1 MNVVL
6 MGPPGVGKGT
16 QARYLTRD
24 RGLVH
29 ISTGDMLRSAVE
41 AGTPLGRKVEEVM
54 TTGELVSDDLMMELV
69 RERLQQPDVAGGW
82 LLDGFPRTEAQ
93 AEGLAEMLG
102 QIGQTIDSVLIILAP
117 DEVII
122 NRLTS
127 RVTCRVCG
135 KSMNRR
141 ELSAD
146 RPDACPACGAEKD
159 PVSGGPAVYQRDDD
173 KEETIRRRL
182 DVFSNQTLAAAEA
195 LEKRFRS
202 IRIEGSG
209 TPDEV
214 AAGVADV
221 LE

>member
-16 QARYLTRD
+16 QAHYLTRD
-24 RGLVH
+24 RDLVH
-29 ISTGDMLRSAVE
+29 ISTGDMLRAAVA

-69 RERLQQPDVAGGW
+69 KERLQQPDVAGGW
-82 LLDGFPRTEAQ
+82 LLDGFPRTAAQ
-93 AEGLAEMLG
+93 AEGLAKMLG
-102 QIGQTIDSVLIILAP
+102 EIGQTIDTVLIIMAP
-117 DEVII
+117 NEVII
-122 NRLTS
+122 DRLTS

-135 KSMNRR
+135 KIMNRR
-141 ELSAD
+141 DLSAD
-146 RPDACPACGAEKD
+146 RPGACPFCGAEKD
-159 PVSGGPAVYQRDDD
+159 PVTDGPAVYHRDDD
-173 KEETIRRRL
+173 KERTVRRRL
-182 DVFSNQTLAAAEA
+182 DVFANQTLAAAEV

-202 IRIEGSG
+202 IRIQGTG
-209 TPDEV
+209 TPEEV

>member
-1 MNVVL
+1 

-24 RGLVH
+24 QGLVH
-29 ISTGDMLRSAVE
+29 ISTGDMLRLAVTT
-41 AGTPLGRKVEEVM
+41 GTPLGRKVAKVM

-69 RERLQQPDVAGGW
+69 RERIQQPDAAGGW

-102 QIGQTIDSVLIILAP
+102 QIGQTIDTVLIIMAP
-117 DEVII
+117 NEVII
-122 NRLTS
+122 DRLTS

-135 KSMNRR
+135 KIMHRK
-141 ELSAD
+141 ELSPD
-146 RPDACPACGAEKD
+146 RPGACPACGAEKD
-159 PVSGGPAVYQRDDD
+159 PVTDGPAVFHRDDD
-173 KEETIRRRL
+173 KERTIRRRL
-182 DVFSNQTLAAAEA
+182 DVFAQQTLAAAGI

-202 IRIEGSG
+202 VRIQGTG

-214 AAGVADV
+214 AAEVADA